1 LVTTT
6 GIKKK
11 ATDFPPVKIN
21 AGASDNGI
29 AASAGLSYQHAS
41 ITDPLFE
48 LPAADRIHGQA
59 SQLIEICQLCC
70 VNSDAFVQFE
80 LPVPVI
86 HVQPRGQ
93 A

>member
-48 LPAADRIHGQA
+48 LPA
-59 SQLIEICQLCC
+59 
-70 VNSDAFVQFE
+70 FVQFE